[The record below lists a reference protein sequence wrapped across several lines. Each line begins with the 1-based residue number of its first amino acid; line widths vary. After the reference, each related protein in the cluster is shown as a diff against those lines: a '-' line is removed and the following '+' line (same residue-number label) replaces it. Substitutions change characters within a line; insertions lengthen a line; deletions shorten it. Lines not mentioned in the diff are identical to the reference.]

1 MNIRI
6 SAILFA
12 LLLIITACEESP
24 KESAADQA
32 TLSKPLQTQ
41 LQHSTAPAQPTITP
55 APSQPQPKTTSQSLG
70 ITVDD
75 GKIIID
81 TKQTKDFLRGIG
93 EKMKKSFQKIE
104 TSLQKEKIQSPD
116 ETGIIITDTKM
127 QIDLNKT
134 RNFMEKWM
142 RSMES
147 VVQELNK
154 TMGEIQRSLPQR

>member
-1 MNIRI
+1 MHIRMLW
-6 SAILFA
+6 ILLFSM
-12 LLLIITACEESP
+12 LFITACQETP
-24 KESAADQA
+24 KESPANQA

-41 LQHSTAPAQPTITP
+41 LQHRSPTAQPTITP
-55 APSQPQPKTTSQSLG
+55 SQPQQPKTTAASLG

-81 TKQTKDFLRGIG
+81 TKQTKDFLRDIG

-104 TSLQKEKIQSPD
+104 TTLQKEKIQSPD